1 MLSDCHPMASTSS
14 ASASSMS
21 RRTRTIS
28 WSSLIDFMHK
38 PERSVIAGVGRRA
51 RRVHPAILRLVKAQ
65 TQHAAET
72 IGNCGVY
79 AVTVPGCG
87 RIKIGYTTSLQDR
100 LEALETG
107 SPAPLDVLA
116 FIRGDFKLE
125 ARLHVKL
132 WNYCEHREWFRD
144 CPEVRETLIAAA
156 QEHGGIW
163 LL

>member
-1 MLSDCHPMASTSS
+1 MAPIAAAT
-14 ASASSMS
+14 APGMS
-21 RRTRTIS
+21 RQRAIS
-28 WSSLIDFMHK
+28 WVKLIDCSHR
-38 PERSVIAGVGRRA
+38 PDRSVIPGVGRRT
-51 RRVHPAILRLVKAQ
+51 RRVHPAIMRLVRAQ

-100 LEALETG
+100 LESLETG

-125 ARLHVKL
+125 ARLHARL
-132 WNYCEHREWFRD
+132 SFYCEHREWFRD

-156 QEHGGIW
+156 REHGGIW